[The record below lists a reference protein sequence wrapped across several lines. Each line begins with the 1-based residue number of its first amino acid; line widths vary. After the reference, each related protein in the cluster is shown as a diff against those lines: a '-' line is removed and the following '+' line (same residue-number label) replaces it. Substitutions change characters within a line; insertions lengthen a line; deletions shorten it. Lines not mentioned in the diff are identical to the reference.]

1 MRTKHLIKLFTKQGV
16 SRKRAINYISASR
29 DFKMN
34 NRTISQGI
42 EMSLDMS
49 FAMCGADVAVEKLT
63 DFIESSAGQY
73 GDIARVIME
82 LDNFPVKQ
90 LTNPFETINK

>member
-34 NRTISQGI
+34 NKTISQGI
-42 EMSLDMS
+42 EMSRDMS
-49 FAMCGADVAVEKLT
+49 FAMCSVTEARKRLVEC
-63 DFIESSAGQY
+63 IESRTAGY
-73 GDIARVIME
+73 SDIVSVIKD

-90 LTNPFETINK
+90 LTNPF